1 MIASAFSACAKF
13 DISKD
18 NDTRLTCKHVVSNSA
33 AVRGIGVSRRL
44 IQGGTN

>member
-18 NDTRLTCKHVVSNSA
+18 SDPRLECKPSSPTPRQFA
-33 AVRGIGVSRRL
+33 A
-44 IQGGTN
+44 QA